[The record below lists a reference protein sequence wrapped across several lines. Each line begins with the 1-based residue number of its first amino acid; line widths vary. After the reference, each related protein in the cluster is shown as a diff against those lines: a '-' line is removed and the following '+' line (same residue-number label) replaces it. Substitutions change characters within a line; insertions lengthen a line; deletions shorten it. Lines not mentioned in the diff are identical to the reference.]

1 MARDCFRVIF
11 DSMSQRPID
20 QFLIDT
26 LRCPVTLSKLRL
38 EGDFLVSEVGGIKYP
53 IRNGIPVML
62 AEEATLPE
70 GIADLEE
77 FKKRFARR

>member
-1 MARDCFRVIF
+1 
-11 DSMSQRPID
+11 MSQRPID
-20 QFLIDT
+20 QFLIET

-70 GIADLEE
+70 GIASLDE
-77 FKKRFARR
+77 FQKRFGRR